1 MLSISMNAPVSYSQK
16 SSPKGLLVLLVFV
29 FLLFSFLFGFFIGQ
43 QRGVRS
49 VVPDGEGVVLD
60 KDSTPTSLS
69 EDISFRQFWDVWNL
83 IKEEYYRQPVSE
95 KKLFYGALD
104 GLVQS
109 LDDPYTVYFDPEQ
122 AKEFESDLS
131 GSFDGIGAEIGIKD
145 DQLQIIAPLD
155 GSPAKQAGIMA
166 ADKIYAI
173 DGQETTDMTVE
184 EAVQKIRGPKGT
196 TVVLTIGRGNASS
209 LLEITIVRGTI
220 TLDSVKLEL
229 REDGIAVINLS
240 FFSED
245 TALQFTEVVNTILA
259 KGATGL
265 IIDLRNNT
273 GGFLDAAIQVAGH
286 WLGNQTVV
294 IEKIQDKQQTYHD
307 SKKPRLE
314 NMPTVILVNGGSAS
328 ASEILA
334 GALQDYELATLIG
347 EQTFG
352 KGSVQNYQ
360 SLPDGSAVK
369 ITIAEWLTP
378 KERSIHEIGITPDVV
393 VELTQ
398 EDFLNDLDPQ
408 FEAAVDFLSNP

>member
-1 MLSISMNAPVSYSQK
+1 MNAPVSYSQK

>member
-1 MLSISMNAPVSYSQK
+1 
-16 SSPKGLLVLLVFV
+16 
-29 FLLFSFLFGFFIGQ
+29 
-43 QRGVRS
+43 
-49 VVPDGEGVVLD
+49 
-60 KDSTPTSLS
+60 
-69 EDISFRQFWDVWNL
+69 
-83 IKEEYYRQPVSE
+83 
-95 KKLFYGALD
+95 
-104 GLVQS
+104 
-109 LDDPYTVYFDPEQ
+109 
-122 AKEFESDLS
+122 
-131 GSFDGIGAEIGIKD
+131 
-145 DQLQIIAPLD
+145 
-155 GSPAKQAGIMA
+155 
-166 ADKIYAI
+166 
-173 DGQETTDMTVE
+173 
-184 EAVQKIRGPKGT
+184 
-196 TVVLTIGRGNASS
+196 LTIGRGNASS